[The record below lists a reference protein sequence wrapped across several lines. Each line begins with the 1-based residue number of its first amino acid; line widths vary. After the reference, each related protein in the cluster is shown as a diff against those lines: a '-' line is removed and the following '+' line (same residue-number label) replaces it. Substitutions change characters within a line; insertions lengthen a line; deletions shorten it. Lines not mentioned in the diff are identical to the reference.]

1 MKQRWLAY
9 LTLLFTLLLPLLAM
23 VWVRSYLDNDT
34 IFRVGAGRAM
44 ALDCINGEVSLW
56 IAPSRDTGPVRYE
69 RQTVDSMYGVTAA
82 QLFAQQPG
90 IREFWFLG
98 FGYAE
103 TRWMPSDP
111 RSADVRGTTGV
122 ARCFV
127 VPLWFVAIVIGL
139 LPGLKLA
146 QFVKRQQEETSK
158 AKILCRRCGA
168 KLAAGDER
176 CPQCSFPA
184 FTPEG
189 VTA

>member
-9 LTLLFTLLLPLLAM
+9 LTLLFTLLLPLLGV
-23 VWVRSYLDNDT
+23 VWVRSHLDNDT

-44 ALDCINGEVSLW
+44 ALDCINGEASLW

-69 RQTVDSMYGVTAA
+69 RQTVDSTYGVTAA

-103 TRWMPSDP
+103 TRWMPSD
-111 RSADVRGTTGV
+111 VRGTTGIT
-122 ARCFV
+122 RCFV
-127 VPLWFVAIVIGL
+127 VPLWFLAIVIGL
-139 LPGLKLA
+139 LPGLKLV
-146 QFVKRQQEETSK
+146 QFIRREREETSK
-158 AKILCRRCGA
+158 ATVQCRRCGA
-168 KLAAGDER
+168 ELAMSDER

-184 FTPEG
+184 FTPGG